1 MRDNHWLCY
10 AISAQIFALVPIIA
24 VMFTF
29 SFGSAFAATPAA
41 DKDTYTVANVS
52 DVYGVVATKQ
62 AEAVA
67 AVEKEET
74 DALYAIFQGKT
85 SKEFGDGKLV
95 VTYDQVKAYYDEEV
109 VSKKVS
115 AIASEASAIYAE
127 IQKALNDKT
136 NDYIGV
142 VTNAGDA
149 GKWTGAKT
157 NGYNIYVGFATTATS
172 TDFTKVFNSTA
183 VDAGSKSKDIAKDAF
198 AAMVSAKLAQIAAID
213 EAAYIAKDQDAAKE
227 LKAKATKQVTQLAN
241 RVANGT
247 FDFSVVMSTAA
258 AIELDQS
265 YAEAGT
271 GFAGRL
277 AGIYT
282 PAVNE
287 AAASGK
293 LADALAKL
301 TLSADEPTQAAKLAW
316 ARAQVMDKFETAIE
330 DEYDAA
336 VKTAKETL
344 LNESLKGSK
353 ADQTKI
359 DAANDVIENAKEL
372 KDAAM
377 EIATY
382 LVNECDDLKLFI
394 IEDADNFAKS
404 TVRFATGTFTVGSKT
419 YYNWNYAN
427 KTIAAPTI
435 VGGYYTNLVDVVGYV
450 QDLKDEAAAL
460 KADIAIDGTTAVDVD
475 ALLEDAIDDVYKTGK
490 KQPLPSY
497 TVETALHK
505 KMHALTGENCFEVA
519 KTTEVKIGDKKYT
532 TVTAWDETAY
542 EYARLDE
549 VKAIKKETKKAIM
562 DAATVADAEAAFLA
576 GLDKYDAVLD
586 KNDAAMN
593 RAAKAYKD
601 LQKKYEDQLGAE
613 IDYTIAGIV
622 AAKSTNNV
630 ANAQSYLAALK
641 ADLAKAYTVEELT
654 EKYEELSA
662 EVKALKTKDAL
673 DAEKKELEERC
684 KAYSNVNVTAADKDE
699 LVALRKD
706 VADYK
711 IYVQRITGVPTVLA
725 DYGLNNKVRAIADL
739 EKKAIED
746 AYKAINKDGK
756 ATLEE
761 AAAVAELDAAVDAY
775 NDGWD
780 EFIDDLEDNPGF
792 TVAPLSVD
800 NLSKFKVDIFHAQ
813 IDNVEAMIAKLPAD
827 GSDVAAVKA
836 AREAY
841 DALTLCQR
849 VSVAKKYYDKL
860 VDTEKL
866 VARSVETLKIKA
878 SSKATK
884 GAITV
889 KWTVKGNKAA
899 ADGFQ
904 VWKSTKAQK
913 GYKKAITTKKT
924 SFKNTKNLKKGVRYF
939 YKVRAYAVVDGV
951 KVYSDWSNKA
961 NRIAK

>member
-1 MRDNHWLCY
+1 
-10 AISAQIFALVPIIA
+10 
-24 VMFTF
+24 MFTF

-41 DKDTYTVANVS
+41 DKDTYAVANVS

-67 AVEKEET
+67 AVEKAET
-74 DALYAIFQGKT
+74 DALYAIFKGKT

-95 VTYDQVKAYYDEEV
+95 VTYDQVKAYYDEV
-109 VSKKVS
+109 VSDKTS

-157 NGYNIYVGFATTATS
+157 NGYNVYVGFTTIAVPA
-172 TDFTKVFNSTA
+172 DFTTVFNSDSI
-183 VDAGSKSKDIAKDAF
+183 DAGKKSKDIAKDAF

-213 EAAYIAKDQDAAKE
+213 ETAYIAKDQDAAKE

-271 GFAGRL
+271 GFAGIL

-287 AAASGK
+287 ASASGK

-316 ARAQVMDKFETAIE
+316 AKAQVMDKFETAIK

-336 VKTAKETL
+336 VKTANETL

-359 DAANDVIENAKEL
+359 DAANEVIENAKEL
-372 KDAAM
+372 KEAAM

-382 LVNECDDLKLFI
+382 LVNDCDDLKLFI
-394 IEDADNFAKS
+394 IENTDNFANS
-404 TVRFATGTFTVGSKT
+404 TVHFTEGQFTVGSKN
-419 YYNWNYAN
+419 YFNWNYAN

-435 VGGYYTNLVDVVGYV
+435 VGGYYTDLVKVVGYV
-450 QDLKDEAAAL
+450 QDVKDEAAAL

-475 ALLEDAIDDVYKTGK
+475 ALLEEAIDDVYKTGK
-490 KQPLPSY
+490 AQTLPSY
-497 TVETALHK
+497 TTETVLHNK
-505 KMHALTGENCFEVA
+505 KHALTGENCFGVE
-519 KTTEVKIGDKKYT
+519 KTTKVKVGSKKYD
-532 TVTAWDETAY
+532 TVTKWDETAY
-542 EYARLDE
+542 EGARLDE

-601 LQKKYEDQLGAE
+601 LQKKYEDQLKAE

-630 ANAQSYLAALK
+630 ANADNYLAALK

-654 EKYEELSA
+654 EKYEKLSA
-662 EVKALKTKDAL
+662 EVKALKAKDTL
-673 DAEKKELEERC
+673 DAEKKELEEKC
-684 KAYSNVNVTAADKDE
+684 KAYSNVKVTAEDKDE

-706 VADYK
+706 VAAYK
-711 IYVQRITGVPTVLA
+711 TYVARITGTPTVVA
-725 DYGLNNKVRAIADL
+725 DYGLNSKVRAVADL

-780 EFIDDLEDNPGF
+780 EFIDDLETGHGF
-792 TVAPLSVD
+792 TVAKPSVA
-800 NLSKFKVDIFHAQ
+800 NLSKFKVDIFNAQ
-813 IDNVEAMIAKLPAD
+813 VDNVETMIAKLPAD

-849 VSVAKKYYDKL
+849 VTVSNKYYDKL

-866 VARSVETLKIKA
+866 VAKAVETLKIKA

-889 KWTVKGNKAA
+889 TWKVTGNAAA
-899 ADGFQ
+899 ADGYQ
-904 VWKSTKAQK
+904 LYKSTKAQK
-913 GYKKAITTKKT
+913 GYKKCITTTKT
-924 SFKNTKNLKKGVRYF
+924 SFKNTKNLKKGTRYY
-939 YKVRAYAVVDGV
+939 YKVRAYKVVDGV
-951 KVYSDWSNKA
+951 TYYSDWSNKA